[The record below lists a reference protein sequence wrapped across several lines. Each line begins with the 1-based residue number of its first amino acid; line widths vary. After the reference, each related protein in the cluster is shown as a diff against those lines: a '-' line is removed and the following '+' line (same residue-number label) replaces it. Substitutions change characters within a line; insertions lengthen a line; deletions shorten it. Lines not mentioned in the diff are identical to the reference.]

1 MWALTPGEDA
11 ALLVAP
17 VLESLFVVGALSGLL
32 ASIVAGTDR
41 VTETS
46 QLRALLEA
54 PVAPYFLVR
63 LTLDSFSAN
72 VSKVADRLVATSE
85 NAALFVTLWPALA
98 SDAAE
103 LLLIGF
109 ATHAHLACVRSRP
122 DGMGS
127 SSESRAL
134 LVAPAIEYLL
144 VAGTCHLHSTSASI
158 YAVRLCTS
166 SGCVATRI
174 ALCPSAPGELL
185 FARAAAVCSN
195 CSPASIRLGSDFC
208 LDRELCGLEREF
220 PG

>member
-103 LLLIGF
+103 LLLLGLQRVFILHVFGPDL
-109 ATHAHLACVRSRP
+109 TGWDPPVRA
-122 DGMGS
+122 
-127 SSESRAL
+127 EHFL
-134 LVAPAIEYLL
+134 
-144 VAGTCHLHSTSASI
+144 
-158 YAVRLCTS
+158 
-166 SGCVATRI
+166 
-174 ALCPSAPGELL
+174 
-185 FARAAAVCSN
+185 
-195 CSPASIRLGSDFC
+195 
-208 LDRELCGLEREF
+208 
-220 PG
+220 